1 MAIFQIALAMKFFEI
16 WPQFSW
22 QMWPYLAFGKNM
34 LISGPFGL
42 ILGPFWPNFTFQF
55 NIHKI
60 LWQKTNFSNNFHLRI
75 FRFALWKFFSK
86 KIWKISFPIWNFLQK
101 LSHKNAIKT
110 ENRVKIHRK
119 SGHIVAIFEKFFG
132 HNGHDFQCYWP
143 YLVAKS
149 WEHCTQP
156 ICLHGEVTKRTFSR
170 NFQEIWTSQ
179 QLASNTIWKCDS
191 SPQRIKWSYP

>member
-149 WEHCTQP
+149 WEHCWRQKGLPGYGHFYQT
-156 ICLHGEVTKRTFSR
+156 V
-170 NFQEIWTSQ
+170 
-179 QLASNTIWKCDS
+179 
-191 SPQRIKWSYP
+191 Y

>member
-86 KIWKISFPIWNFLQK
+86 KIWKISFQIWNFLQK

-149 WEHCTQP
+149 WEHCTLVVGQN
-156 ICLHGEVTKRTFSR
+156 I
-170 NFQEIWTSQ
+170 
-179 QLASNTIWKCDS
+179 S
-191 SPQRIKWSYP
+191 SPFLYYLI

>member
-1 MAIFQIALAMKFFEI
+1 MANVAIFQIALAMKFFEI

-119 SGHIVAIFEKFFG
+119 SGHIVAIFEKIFG

-143 YLVAKS
+143 YLVSKS
-149 WEHCTQP
+149 WEH
-156 ICLHGEVTKRTFSR
+156 
-170 NFQEIWTSQ
+170 W
-179 QLASNTIWKCDS
+179 
-191 SPQRIKWSYP
+191 SPKNRKKLQFLTL